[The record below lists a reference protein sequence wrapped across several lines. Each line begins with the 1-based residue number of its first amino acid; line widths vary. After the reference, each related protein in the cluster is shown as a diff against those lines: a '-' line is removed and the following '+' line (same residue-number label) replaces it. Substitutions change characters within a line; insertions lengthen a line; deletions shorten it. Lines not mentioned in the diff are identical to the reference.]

1 MFANLPE
8 MLSAKDLMEILPV
21 SCSGVYALLRD
32 PTFPTIRLGRR
43 VIVPRDAFCAWLQ
56 KNMTGDVELPAASA
70 ARDLPVVQEP
80 AAPVAQEAQ
89 VSAATVPDNA
99 ESIARKNAALFAALA
114 ALANNHAVS

>member
-21 SCSGVYALLRD
+21 SRSGVYALLRD

-56 KNMTGDVELPAASA
+56 KNMTGDVELPAAPA

-80 AAPVAQEAQ
+80 AAPVTQEEKVPVA
-89 VSAATVPDNA
+89 AATDNT
-99 ESIARKNAALFAALA
+99 ESIARKNAALLA
-114 ALANNHAVS
+114 ALTALANHQAAG

>member
-21 SCSGVYALLRD
+21 SRSGVYALLRD

-56 KNMTGDVELPAASA
+56 KNMTGDVELPAAPA

-80 AAPVAQEAQ
+80 AAPVAQ
-89 VSAATVPDNA
+89 VPVATVPDNA
-99 ESIARKNAALFAALA
+99 GSIARKSAALFAALA
-114 ALANNHAVS
+114 ALANNQAVS

>member
-21 SCSGVYALLRD
+21 SRSGVYALLRD

-56 KNMTGDVELPAASA
+56 KNMTGDVELSAVPA

-80 AAPVAQEAQ
+80 ATQVAQEAQ
-89 VSAATVPDNA
+89 VPAATVMDNT
-99 ESIARKNAALFAALA
+99 ESIARKSAALFSALA
-114 ALANNHAVS
+114 ALANNQAVS

>member
-1 MFANLPE
+1 MFVNLPE

-21 SCSGVYALLRD
+21 SRSGVYALLRD

-80 AAPVAQEAQ
+80 AAPVA
-89 VSAATVPDNA
+89 TVPDNA
-99 ESIARKNAALFAALA
+99 ESIARKRAALFAALA
-114 ALANNHAVS
+114 ALANNQAVS

>member
-21 SCSGVYALLRD
+21 SRSGVYALLRD
-32 PTFPTIRLGRR
+32 PAFPTIRLGRR

-56 KNMTGDVELPAASA
+56 KNMTGDVELPAAPA

-89 VSAATVPDNA
+89 VPDNA
-99 ESIARKNAALFAALA
+99 ESIARKSAALFSALA
-114 ALANNHAVS
+114 ALANNQAVS

>member
-1 MFANLPE
+1 MFSNLPE

-21 SCSGVYALLRD
+21 SRSGVYALLRD

-56 KNMTGDVELPAASA
+56 KNMTGDVELPAAPA

-80 AAPVAQEAQ
+80 
-89 VSAATVPDNA
+89 AATVPDNA
-99 ESIARKNAALFAALA
+99 ESIARKSAALFAALA
-114 ALANNHAVS
+114 ALANNQAVS

>member
-21 SCSGVYALLRD
+21 SRSGVYALLRD
-32 PTFPTIRLGRR
+32 PAFPTIRLGRR

-80 AAPVAQEAQ
+80 AAPVAQ
-89 VSAATVPDNA
+89 VPVATVPDNA

-114 ALANNHAVS
+114 ALANNQAVS